1 MKNTTSKLISPLSH
15 HITLDFY
22 GCEIPNIELISN
34 IFLQASKKANAEL
47 LEIKLHP
54 FAGGGYTGVA
64 LLSESH
70 MSIHTWP
77 ELDYVAIDIFMCGDA
92 NSYKASEFI
101 KESIAHDT
109 LKENVVI
116 RGDLI
121 L

>member
-1 MKNTTSKLISPLSH
+1 MKKTRYKQVNPLSH

-22 GCEIPNIELISN
+22 GCEIPSIDIISN
-34 IFLQASKKANAEL
+34 IFFQASKKANAEW

-54 FAGGGYTGVA
+54 FIGGGYTGVA

-77 ELDYVAIDIFMCGDA
+77 ELEYLAIDIFMCGDA

-101 KESIAHDT
+101 KASISHDL
-109 LKENVVI
+109 LKEHTVI

-121 L
+121 T

>member
-1 MKNTTSKLISPLSH
+1 MKKPTCNKISPLSH

-22 GCEIPNIELISN
+22 GCQVPSIDKISN
-34 IFLQASKKANAEL
+34 IFFQAAKIANAEL
-47 LEIKLHP
+47 LDIKLHP
-54 FAGGGYTGVA
+54 FAGGGCTGVA

-77 ELDYVAIDIFMCGDA
+77 ELNYLAIDIFMCGNA
-92 NSYKASEFI
+92 NSFKASEFI
-101 KESIAHDT
+101 KESICYDT
-109 LKENVVI
+109 LKEHVII